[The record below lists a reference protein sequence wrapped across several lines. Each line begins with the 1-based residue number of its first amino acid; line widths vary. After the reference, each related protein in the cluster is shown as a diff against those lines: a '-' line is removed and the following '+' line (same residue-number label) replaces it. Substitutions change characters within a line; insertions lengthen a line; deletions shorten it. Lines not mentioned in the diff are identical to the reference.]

1 LWDFKTDWWFWS
13 TALECQTSGWWNY
26 PITINGA
33 QNIVPWSSV
42 VVTTPK
48 LGHSR
53 VFYQSPDGSILESE
67 HLDGLWSEGPSRPRI
82 FKDVLFTPLAAIDI
96 NGGKEISGPE
106 ST

>member
-1 LWDFKTDWWFWS
+1 M
-13 TALECQTSGWWNY
+13 
-26 PITINGA
+26 
-33 QNIVPWSSV
+33 
-42 VVTTPK
+42 
-48 LGHSR
+48 
-53 VFYQSPDGSILESE
+53 FYQSPDGSILESE